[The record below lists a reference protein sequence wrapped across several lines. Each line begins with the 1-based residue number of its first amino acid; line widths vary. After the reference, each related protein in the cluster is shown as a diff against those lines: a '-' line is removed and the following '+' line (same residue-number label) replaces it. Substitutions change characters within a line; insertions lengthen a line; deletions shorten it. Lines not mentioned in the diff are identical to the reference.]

1 MEHWPCFGVDAN
13 IGRWAFCYP
22 AAQEDVAL
30 LLEQV
35 GLLVIVPVL
44 GRTLGMLPISGQEG
58 GQCCSVPG
66 ALSPGKVLKARQE
79 VGPPLPG
86 SARRSKVSA
95 VDSAHVLRYMMVI
108 RCSLVD

>member
-66 ALSPGKVLKARQE
+66 ALSPGKVLKARGGTTQC
-79 VGPPLPG
+79 PAQRAA
-86 SARRSKVSA
+86 ARSPRLIQHMCFA
-95 VDSAHVLRYMMVI
+95 I
-108 RCSLVD
+108 